1 MDKKG
6 FALLLLGIIF
16 AAPGDT
22 VFWYIGCLLG
32 LVGLGMVFLSKFS

>member
-32 LVGLGMVFLSKFS
+32 LVGLGVVFLSKSS